1 MKTILVPFRDDEP
14 ARAAVSAASTVA
26 QKFGSHI
33 EGLFIQ
39 TPPLVYAS
47 EGIAIG
53 GYVTQL
59 ADEEKRRAEE
69 RTGEETHRIAPLAF
83 NRRHRA

>member
-1 MKTILVPFRDDEP
+1 MKTILIPFRDDTP
-14 ARAAVSAASTVA
+14 AHQAVEAGCRVA
-26 QKFGSHI
+26 HQFGAYI

-59 ADEEKRRAEE
+59 ADEG
-69 RTGEETHRIAPLAF
+69 T
-83 NRRHRA
+83 